1 MRSLSYQPGTPHS
14 AGGMLS
20 PALLTVSTL
29 SRHKDTSGACCRR
42 NWKGS
47 RPGLP
52 LQSDTPGLRH
62 GVPSECTREH
72 MPRLRGQRTPA
83 RPMAARG
90 PPLATP
96 SPPVRDPTPPQVL
109 PRSSPD
115 RPQVRKNPHWN
126 VAPRACVGLK
136 PARVSHLSHFL
147 SRVSILCNEACA
159 DSKLAGGDVV
169 LPHYAKPFPTSE

>member
-1 MRSLSYQPGTPHS
+1 MHTGAHAQAPRAEDTGEADGGPQP
-14 AGGMLS
+14 
-20 PALLTVSTL
+20 STG
-29 SRHKDTSGACCRR
+29 H
-42 NWKGS
+42 
-47 RPGLP
+47 PI
-52 LQSDTPGLRH
+52 
-62 GVPSECTREH
+62 
-72 MPRLRGQRTPA
+72 
-83 RPMAARG
+83 
-90 PPLATP
+90 
-96 SPPVRDPTPPQVL
+96 PPVRDPTLPQVL

-126 VAPRACVGLK
+126 VALRACVGLK

>member
-1 MRSLSYQPGTPHS
+1 MECSRLHYSLFPHYLDTKIRQEH
-14 AGGMLS
+14 AAVATGKD
-20 PALLTVSTL
+20 PAPACLFNQTLLAFATE
-29 SRHKDTSGACCRR
+29 
-42 NWKGS
+42 S
-47 RPGLP
+47 RPNAHG
-52 LQSDTPGLRH
+52 STCPG
-62 GVPSECTREH
+62 SEGRGH
-72 MPRLRGQRTPA
+72 RRGRWRPAALHWPPHPR
-83 RPMAARG
+83 
-90 PPLATP
+90 
-96 SPPVRDPTPPQVL
+96 PVRDPTPPQVL